1 MDSVGWRR
9 EIGRALDAGA
19 VLHVLRA
26 FIGSLS
32 PAEAAAIP
40 PELRSSPPKTA
51 EDVSYW
57 ALLLTRTWLE
67 STSGGGN
74 GILTVG
80 RVSLVFADASR
91 RLAEFGQKRVALW
104 HP

>member
-1 MDSVGWRR
+1 MDSVGWRK
-9 EIGRALDAGA
+9 EIGKAPDAGA

-32 PAEAAAIP
+32 PAEAVALP

-67 STSGGGN
+67 SNSGGGS